1 MANAEAGAA
10 YVSIIPSMKGFGDR
24 LGKGIK
30 SAVSGVAKVG
40 GAAFAAIGA
49 GAIAAGKQAL
59 QSFSDYEQL
68 SGGIEKIF
76 GEAAGQVESD
86 ASRAYATAGLSANDY
101 MRQVSSFSSSL
112 KQSFGGDVVK
122 AAERANMAMVDMS
135 DNVNIFGSN
144 MQDVQNAY
152 QGFAK
157 QNYTM
162 LDNLKLGYGGTKE
175 EMQRLIAD
183 ANRWEKA
190 NGKAGDLSIEKFGDV
205 VQAIHDIQVQ
215 QGIAGDTAYEAAHT
229 IAGSWAMAKASFQN
243 WMAGLGNDQADMG
256 QLTSQLIESVQTVIT
271 NVAPRIAQI
280 GKSIVDSLP
289 EIAQT
294 VATAVPGIA
303 GPILA
308 ALGSLFADIA
318 VNAGPGIMAAA
329 AQMWQTLQDAI
340 YQAQGQ
346 LLINFGIDIS
356 PLTATFE
363 RIVNAAQT
371 AFGSIDYQGL
381 QAGLAS
387 LGAGFAQI
395 QEAISLI
402 DWSPL
407 FDGIV
412 SGINSIVAVLGPCG
426 ERLQQVFADPATQQA
441 MQVLVGALGAIADV
455 IGNLLAAAI
464 VDAVELFAKFV
475 ETVTSVTLGI
485 QSFVADAS
493 AELSGFAAFV
503 MAIPGNI
510 QAAWSAIAGFF
521 SGLWS
526 GIVSAATGIWNGFVS
541 FIFGIPGQIQGAFAG
556 IAGYFS
562 GIWSNIVSGAR
573 QGFSSL
579 LSHIQSIP
587 GQIVGFFQSIPSKI
601 EAVFRSIH
609 VPTLHVEGGFNL
621 DPANFSIP
629 HISFYAKGGIAKSAA
644 VLGEAGAEAIV
655 PYESANIRPWAQS
668 LASAL
673 MRYVSDGGGDDDA
686 LEEIIALLKALLGKD
701 TDIYLDGDTL
711 VGRTAEAMDRAL
723 GARKLAGA
731 R

>member
-49 GAIAAGKQAL
+49 GAMAAGKQAL

-76 GEAAGQVESD
+76 GEAAAQVESD
-86 ASRAYATAGLSANDY
+86 ASRAYVTAGLSANDY

-122 AAERANMAMVDMS
+122 AAERANLAMVDMS
-135 DNVNIFGSN
+135 DNANIFGSN
-144 MQDVQNAY
+144 IEDIQNAY

-162 LDNLKLGYGGTKE
+162 LDNLKLGYGGTKT

-183 ANRWEKA
+183 ANAWEKA

-229 IAGSWAMAKASFQN
+229 IAGSWAMAKASFAN
-243 WMAGLGNDQADMG
+243 WMAGLGDDQADMG
-256 QLTSQLIESVQTVIT
+256 QLTSQLIASVQTVVT

-289 EIAQT
+289 EIAQM

-318 VNAGPGIMAAA
+318 LNAGPGIMAAA

-363 RIVNAAQT
+363 RIVNAAQA
-371 AFGSIDYQGL
+371 AFGSIDFQGL

-485 QSFVADAS
+485 QSFVGDAS

-503 MAIPGNI
+503 SAIPGNI
-510 QAAWSAIAGFF
+510 QAAWSAITGFF
-521 SGLWS
+521 LGLWS
-526 GIVSAATGIWNGFVS
+526 GIVSAATGVWNGFVS

-573 QGFSSL
+573 QGFSSML
-579 LSHIQSIP
+579 GYISSIP
-587 GQIVGFFQSIPSKI
+587 GQIVGFFSSIPGKI
-601 EAVFRSIH
+601 EAMFRSIH

-621 DPANFSIP
+621 DPANFSLP

-644 VLGEAGAEAIV
+644 VIGESGAEAIV

-668 LASAL
+668 LAREAAK
-673 MRYVSDGGGDDDA
+673 YAEPGGG
-686 LEEIIALLKALLGKD
+686 
-701 TDIYLDGDTL
+701 
-711 VGRTAEAMDRAL
+711 RTYVVNFN
-723 GARKLAGA
+723 GARINDSDAIDDRIERFVLDMQRMGVLC
-731 R
+731 

>member
-10 YVSIIPSMKGFGDR
+10 YVSIIPSMKGFNDK
-24 LGKGIK
+24 LGRGIK

-59 QSFSDYEQL
+59 SSFSDYEQL

-76 GEAAGQVESD
+76 GEAAAQVESD
-86 ASRAYATAGLSANDY
+86 ASRAYVTAGLSANDY

-135 DNVNIFGSN
+135 DNANIFGSN
-144 MQDVQNAY
+144 IEDIQNAY

-162 LDNLKLGYGGTKE
+162 LDNLKLGYGGTKT

-183 ANRWEKA
+183 ANAWEKA

-229 IAGSWAMAKASFQN
+229 IAGSWAMAKASFAN

-256 QLTSQLIESVQTVIT
+256 QLTSQLIASVQTVVT

-289 EIAQT
+289 EIAQM

-318 VNAGPGIMAAA
+318 LNAGPGIMAAA

-363 RIVNAAQT
+363 RIVNAAQA
-371 AFGSIDYQGL
+371 AFGSIDFQGL

-387 LGAGFAQI
+387 LGDGFTQI

-407 FDGIV
+407 FEGIV
-412 SGINSIVAVLGPCG
+412 SGINNVIAVLGPCG

-441 MQVLVGALGAIADV
+441 MQVLVGALGAIADI
-455 IGNLLAAAI
+455 IGSLLAAAI
-464 VDAVELFAKFV
+464 VDAVELFAELV

-485 QSFVADAS
+485 QSFVGDAS

-503 MAIPGNI
+503 MAIPGQI
-510 QAAWSAIAGFF
+510 QAAWSAITGFF

-541 FIFGIPGQIQGAFAG
+541 FIFGIPGQIQGAFSG

-573 QGFSSL
+573 QGFSSML
-579 LSHIQSIP
+579 GYISSIP
-587 GQIVGFFQSIPSKI
+587 GQIVGFFSSIPGKI
-601 EAVFRSIH
+601 EAMFRSIH

-711 VGRTAEAMDRAL
+711 VGRIAEAMDRAL